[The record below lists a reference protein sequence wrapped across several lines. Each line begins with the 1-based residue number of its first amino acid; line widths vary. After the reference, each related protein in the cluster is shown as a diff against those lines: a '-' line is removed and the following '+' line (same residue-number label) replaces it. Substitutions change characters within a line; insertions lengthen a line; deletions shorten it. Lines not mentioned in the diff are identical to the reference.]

1 MDHKF
6 LFIINDTIS
15 KDSYLLDFLY
25 IYSSLFI
32 IPLIIRFYNNSII
45 INLYLISEKDLNLTC
60 FSILISVQA

>member
-25 IYSSLFI
+25 IYSPLFI
-32 IPLIIRFYNNSII
+32 IPLIIRFYNNKF
-45 INLYLISEKDLNLTC
+45 ISD
-60 FSILISVQA
+60 F